1 MRASPALDGRGLV
14 SQRPTEAA
22 PPTLSGCPVSQA
34 KPPLALSA
42 VRELGEPTPVY
53 PLSPPK
59 LAVGIPTPLPR
70 ARARFP
76 TPNHGHSSTNPE
88 YLPPT
93 SPASSP
99 ELSPE
104 HLPRAATSTSASP
117 PSVWLPTCFHVSIP
131 RDARPGG
138 RRLFAW
144 TIRAAYRPS
153 ASTTECPTST
163 PANRP
168 IFSRSGGKPP
178 DHQTSSPLARFARPD
193 FPRSGVGAPFEHLD
207 PRHGDRSPRRI
218 YPNLTDPNTLC
229 REPVSPLDRKNFE
242 DRRSC
247 GSGSLSDELTQRAET
262 SPTSLLGPPREAP
275 RERKPRSA
283 ASRVPS
289 TPRSLRPRSNSGAPI
304 P

>member
-1 MRASPALDGRGLV
+1 MNRLPCTLCRRPSLPPASRRHSRGPEPASL
-14 SQRPTEAA
+14 RPTTGTV
-22 PPTLSGCPVSQA
+22 PRTQSTFHQRV
-34 KPPLALSA
+34 PPL
-42 VRELGEPTPVY
+42 
-53 PLSPPK
+53 PL
-59 LAVGIPTPLPR
+59 
-70 ARARFP
+70 
-76 TPNHGHSSTNPE
+76 
-88 YLPPT
+88 
-93 SPASSP
+93 
-99 ELSPE
+99 ELSLE
-104 HLPRAATSTSASP
+104 HHLRTATSTSASP

-178 DHQTSSPLARFARPD
+178 DHQTSSPLARFARPS
-193 FPRSGVGAPFEHLD
+193 FPRSGVGEPLEHLD

-229 REPVSPLDRKNFE
+229 REPVSPLDRKIFE

-247 GSGSLSDELTQRAET
+247 GSGSLSDEPTRHAET

-289 TPRSLRPRSNSGAPI
+289 TPRPLRPRSNSGAPI

>member
-1 MRASPALDGRGLV
+1 VNRLPCTLCRHPSLPSASRRHSRGPEPASP
-14 SQRPTEAA
+14 RPTTGTV
-22 PPTLSGCPVSQA
+22 PRTQSTFHQRV
-34 KPPLALSA
+34 PPL
-42 VRELGEPTPVY
+42 P
-53 PLSPPK
+53 
-59 LAVGIPTPLPR
+59 
-70 ARARFP
+70 
-76 TPNHGHSSTNPE
+76 
-88 YLPPT
+88 
-93 SPASSP
+93 P
-99 ELSPE
+99 ELSLE
-104 HLPRAATSTSASP
+104 HHPRTATSTSASP

-178 DHQTSSPLARFARPD
+178 DHQTSAPLARFARPS
-193 FPRSGVGAPFEHLD
+193 FPRSGVGEPFEHLD

-218 YPNLTDPNTLC
+218 YPNLKDPNTLC
-229 REPVSPLDRKNFE
+229 REPVSPLDRKIFE

-247 GSGSLSDELTQRAET
+247 GSGSLSDELTRRAET
-262 SPTSLLGPPREAP
+262 SPTSLLGPPHEAP

-289 TPRSLRPRSNSGAPI
+289 TPRPLRPRSNSGAPI